1 MLILKNLSEQM
12 KLLSKCLHNSGTV
25 CFPTETVYAL
35 ACDATIPTAVDKIY
49 KIKDRNRNKPLSI
62 LVRDITAAKK
72 YVVIDDR
79 AFFLMQRFSPGPITY
94 LLPNKGLSGWPD
106 CIGIR
111 IPDHP
116 IAQTILQNYPNPLV
130 GTSVNISGRA
140 SAKTLN
146 EIPEKI
152 KRFVDIIVTDV
163 SKSCTNGLPSTIV
176 DLSAP
181 GENKIVRQGKIS
193 KADIANAYHANN

>member
-1 MLILKNLSEQM
+1 MLILKNLSKQI
-12 KLLSKCLHNSGTV
+12 KLLSKCLHNGGTL

-49 KIKDRNRNKPLSI
+49 KMKDRNKSKPLSI
-62 LVRDITAAKK
+62 LVQDIKAAKK
-72 YVVIDDR
+72 YVLIDDR
-79 AFFLMQRFSPGPITY
+79 TLLLMKKFSPGPITY

-106 CIGIR
+106 LIGIR

-116 IAQTILQNYPNPLV
+116 IAQTILQNYPNTLV

-140 SAKTLN
+140 SAKTLD

-152 KRFVDIIVTDV
+152 KSFVDIIVPDV
-163 SKSCTNGLPSTIV
+163 SKNCTNGIPSTIV
-176 DLSAP
+176 DLSVP
-181 GENKIVRQGKIS
+181 GKNKIVRQGKIS
-193 KADIANAYHANN
+193 KADIADIYYTNN